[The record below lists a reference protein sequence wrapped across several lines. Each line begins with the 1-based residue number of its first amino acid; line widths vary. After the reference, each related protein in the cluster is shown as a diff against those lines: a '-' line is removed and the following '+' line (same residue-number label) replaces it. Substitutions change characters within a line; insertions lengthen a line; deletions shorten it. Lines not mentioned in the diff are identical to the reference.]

1 MLLNDIKQALKK
13 QLAGQFE
20 SVELNPILS
29 ILIEHV
35 TGWDQVQQVIHKDNA
50 ISEEQVLAFE
60 TAATALLTGRPIQYI
75 TGKTWFMGEP
85 YIVNDQVLIPRPET
99 EELVDWV
106 IEYAAIKGKALRI
119 LDIGTGS
126 GCIAIAIKKAL
137 PEAIVSAIDISTGAI
152 KIAATN
158 AATLKADIELIAL
171 DILNTAFLPGQYDV
185 IVSNPPYIPMQEMK
199 NMELQVTDHEPNI
212 ALFVPDEDPL
222 VFYKAIARLAKLH
235 LSTNGQLFFEI
246 HYDQG
251 DAMIALLDEMHFHA
265 ELRTDLFGKDRMVR
279 ASLKPR

>member
-1 MLLNDIKQALKK
+1 MRLNDIKQALKK

-20 SVELNPILS
+20 SVELGPILS

-35 TGWDQVQQVIHKDNA
+35 TCWDQVQQVIHKDNT
-50 ISEEQVLAFE
+50 ISAAQELAFE
-60 TAATALLTGRPIQYI
+60 TAATALLEGRPIQYI

-106 IEYAAIKGKALRI
+106 IEYAAIKGKVLRI

-137 PEAIVSAIDISTGAI
+137 PEAIVSAIDISTSAI
-152 KIAATN
+152 KIAAAN
-158 AATLKADIELIAL
+158 AATLKADIEFIAL

-185 IVSNPPYIPMQEMK
+185 IVSNPPYIPMHEMK

-265 ELRTDLFGKDRMVR
+265 ELRTDLFGKDRMIR